1 MRSQLFEVIS
11 EALARFLRA
20 YEVLGIKDYKIRFS
34 LPDFENNAEK
44 YGEET
49 QEWRDAISAM
59 QAVLDQLGVEYYEA
73 VNEAAFYGPKIDIQ
87 VRNVNG
93 KEDSLSTI
101 QVDYSIAPKFGITY
115 VGPDGKEEIPAIIHM
130 ALMGSIDRFMAFMIE
145 MNAGRFPFWVA
156 PEQVRVLTVTD
167 SVAPYVEEIRVI
179 LSETYLMKPMKFN
192 ELRFSVDDRGESL
205 GKKVR
210 SAEMDKIPLMIVVGE
225 QDMTNR
231 TVSIRTRDE
240 EVTLTLE
247 NLRAYIEKLA

>member
-1 MRSQLFEVIS
+1 M
-11 EALARFLRA
+11 
-20 YEVLGIKDYKIRFS
+20 
-34 LPDFENNAEK
+34 
-44 YGEET
+44 
-49 QEWRDAISAM
+49 
-59 QAVLDQLGVEYYEA
+59 
-73 VNEAAFYGPKIDIQ
+73 NEAAFYGPKIDIQ

-167 SVAPYVEEIRVI
+167 SVAPYVEEIRAI

-192 ELRFSVDDRGESL
+192 ELRFSIDDRGESL

-225 QDMTNR
+225 QDMANR
-231 TVSIRTRDE
+231 TASIRTKDE
-240 EVTLTLE
+240 ETTVSLE
-247 NLRAYIEKLA
+247 NLKAYIEKLA